1 MAKIL
6 IIEDSS
12 FARKAIVKMAKADGH
27 EVLEADE
34 GSVGLELA
42 ASQSPDCITLDL
54 IMPGID
60 GMKVLQYLQR
70 KALNIPTI
78 VLTADVQEDTRKQCL
93 ELGAVD
99 VLNKPPKEEELRMA
113 IDKAIKKE
121 EVTL

>member
-78 VLTADVQEDTRKQCL
+78 VLTADVQEDTYRQCL

-99 VLNKPPKEEELRMA
+99 VFNKPPKEEELRMA

>member
-12 FARKAIVKMAKADGH
+12 FTRKAIAKIAKADGH

-42 ASQSPDCITLDL
+42 ASQLPDCITLDL

>member
-12 FARKAIVKMAKADGH
+12 FTRKAIAKMAKADGH

-54 IMPGID
+54 IMPGMD
-60 GMKVLQYLQR
+60 GMEVLRYLQN
-70 KALNIPTI
+70 KALNIPVI

-99 VLNKPPKEEELRMA
+99 ILNKPPKNNELQIA
-113 IDKAIKKE
+113 INKAVKKE